1 MRERE
6 RMMTVSGVS
15 PAAIAAA
22 VGEARA
28 YLRLEGEAEQALLE
42 RLAASAIALAE
53 AFTGTLLVTRT
64 VEDVLPATTQGWQ
77 LLAAAPV
84 VAIGGMTGLP
94 AEGAPFVLPPSVYAV
109 DVDADAR
116 GWVRVIAAGAAGRVA
131 VSYTAG
137 LGATWAAL
145 PPPLAQGVAMLI
157 AHLFNDRDAGRAP
170 PAAVAALWRPYRRMR
185 LMAEAHQWGR
195 GQ

>member
-1 MRERE
+1 MLRGE

-22 VGEARA
+22 VAEARGF
-28 YLRLEGEAEQALLE
+28 LRLEEAAEAALLA

-64 VEDVLPATTQGWQ
+64 VEDVLPASGRSWQ
-77 LLAAAPV
+77 LLAAMPV
-84 VAIGGMTGLP
+84 VAINGVTGLP
-94 AEGAPFVLPPSVYAV
+94 AEGAPFVLPADVYAV
-109 DVDADAR
+109 DVDGDAR
-116 GWVRVIAAGAAGRVA
+116 GWVRVIAPGAAGRVA

-137 LGATWAAL
+137 LAADWGTL
-145 PPPLAQGVAMLI
+145 PAPIAQGVAMLI
-157 AHLFNDRDAGRAP
+157 AHLFNDREAGRAP

-185 LMAEAHQWGR
+185 LMAEAR
-195 GQ
+195 R

>member
-1 MRERE
+1 
-6 RMMTVSGVS
+6 MMTVSGVS

-22 VGEARA
+22 VVEARGF
-28 YLRLEGEAEQALLE
+28 LRLEGEAEQALLE
-42 RLAASAIALAE
+42 RLAATAIALAE

-64 VEDVLPATTQGWQ
+64 VEDVLPAARGSAWQ

-84 VAIGGMTGLP
+84 RAIGGVMGLP
-94 AEGAPFVLPPSVYAV
+94 AEGAPFVLPPDAYAV
-109 DVDADAR
+109 DVDGAAR
-116 GWVRVIAAGAAGRVA
+116 GWVRVIAPGAAGRVA

-137 LGATWAAL
+137 LAADWNAL
-145 PPPLAQGVAMLI
+145 PPPIAQGVAMLI

-185 LMAEAHQWGR
+185 LMAEAHP
-195 GQ
+195 